1 MIKEIG
7 QVYREVMGKHYPATS
22 LLQVSA
28 LLESFFEF
36 FDAQPSIFDYSSHGI
51 GINRIISWDGYEMSI
66 IRHNDVL
73 SSLLGNPEA

>member
-28 LLESFFEF
+28 LLENFFEF
-36 FDAQPSIFDYSSHGI
+36 FDSQSGIFDYSSHGI
-51 GINRIISWDGYEMSI
+51 GINRIISWNGYEMGTI
-66 IRHNDVL
+66 
-73 SSLLGNPEA
+73 